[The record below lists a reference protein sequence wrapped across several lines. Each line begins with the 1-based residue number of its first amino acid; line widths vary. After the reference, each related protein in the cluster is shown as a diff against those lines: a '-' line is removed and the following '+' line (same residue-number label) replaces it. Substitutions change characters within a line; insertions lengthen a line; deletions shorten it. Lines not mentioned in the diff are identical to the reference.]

1 MRSSP
6 RIQLELSGIEL
17 RYLIREIK
25 TRITSEYY
33 VSNIIAVT
41 RESFLFRMHH
51 SREPDIAL
59 MLSVRGIWLTRFK
72 FAKVEESELI
82 NVIKPELERAKIESI
97 QQSGTERIITI
108 KFVHL
113 DGKRRVIV
121 AELFGIGN
129 IILCD
134 ENMRILALLNPIQVR
149 HRILKRGHQYFPPP
163 TRGVDVLDLTLEQ
176 LQNMRNN
183 SDAKE
188 LDALR
193 WLGRNISI
201 PKKFVEEIIRK
212 ASITSTNVGQ
222 LTEDDIFRIYS
233 VIKEITDLS
242 TAENHKSMIILGDDG
257 KAKDVV
263 TIPALLPIATNMRT
277 AHSFMEGVDE
287 VLANEITEEH
297 GNLKTS
303 EIDKRVS
310 VLEHDLAEQ
319 NKAKDEVITKATAIR
334 KIASELMGIS
344 QNGIINN
351 FEDASVKEFL
361 AANSAS
367 IILDKGRKYLE
378 VLGERVLIGEWTLPR
393 ISSYLFVRAKE
404 LERGCITI
412 EDAKAKLN
420 AQLEKLKSQTSA
432 IQDKI
437 VIKRQITKEWYE
449 RYRWFNT
456 NDGLL
461 AIGGRDASSNSAI
474 IRKHLTDNDIVF
486 HADIHGSPFF
496 ILKNAK
502 QASEYSSSLTEV
514 AQATVSFS
522 RAWKDGLSSADAYW
536 IEPNQIKKGA
546 PTGQFLPKGSFVIE
560 GKRNYIKDVEIRV
573 AVGILWSFSHY
584 MLTCGPSNCIRKRSI
599 VYAQLLPGGTDPNN
613 IAKKIKTELYKAA
626 YASTNP
632 GDDKYAQLGDFIKSI
647 SIDDLI
653 RTIPT
658 GHSKISI
665 TEKGEWEKDFSTTDE
680 QSN

>member
-1 MRSSP
+1 
-6 RIQLELSGIEL
+6 LELSGIEL

-41 RESFLFRMHH
+41 RDSFLFRMHH
-51 SREPDIAL
+51 STEPDITL

-72 FAKVEESELI
+72 FAKVEESDLI
-82 NVIKPELERAKIESI
+82 NLIKPEIERAKIESI

-108 KFVHL
+108 RFAHL

-163 TRGVDVLDLTLEQ
+163 TRGIDVLDVTLEQ

-183 SDAKE
+183 SDAND
-188 LDALR
+188 LDVLR

-212 ASITSTNVGQ
+212 ASISSTNVGQ
-222 LTEDDIFRIYS
+222 LSEDDIFRIYS
-233 VIKEITDLS
+233 VIKELTNLS
-242 TAENHKSMIILGDDG
+242 TENHQSLVILGDDG
-257 KAKDVV
+257 KARDVV
-263 TIPALLPIATNMRT
+263 TIPPLTPIATNMRP

-287 VLANEITEEH
+287 VLANEITEKH

-303 EIDKRVS
+303 EIDKRIS
-310 VLEHDLAEQ
+310 VLEHDIAEQ
-319 NKAKDEVITKATAIR
+319 NKAKDEVISKATAIR
-334 KIASELMGIS
+334 KTAGELMAIS
-344 QNGIINN
+344 RDGVIYNIDDGP
-351 FEDASVKEFL
+351 VREFL
-361 AANSAS
+361 TANFSAS
-367 IILDKGRKYLE
+367 IIIDKGRKYLE
-378 VLGERVLIGEWTLPR
+378 VLGERVPIGESTLAR
-393 ISSYLFVRAKE
+393 ISSSLFVRAKE
-404 LERGCITI
+404 LERGCISI
-412 EDAKAKLN
+412 EDAKTKLN
-420 AQLEKLKSQTSA
+420 AQLEKLKSQTIA

-437 VIKRQITKEWYE
+437 VIKTQITKEWYE

-456 NDGLL
+456 NEGLL

-486 HADIHGSPFF
+486 HAEIHGSPFF

-502 QASEYSSSLTEV
+502 QASEISSSLMEV

-536 IEPNQIKKGA
+536 VEPSQIKKGA
-546 PTGQFLPKGSFVIE
+546 PTGQFVPKGSFVIE
-560 GKRNYIKDVEIRV
+560 GRRNYIKDVEIRV
-573 AVGILWSFSHY
+573 AVGILWSSSHY
-584 MLTCGPSNCIRKRSI
+584 VLTCGPSNSIRKRSI
-599 VYAQLLPGGTDPNN
+599 VYAQLLPGGIDPNN
-613 IAKKIKTELYKAA
+613 IAKKIKTELFNAA
-626 YASTNP
+626 YANANTK
-632 GDDKYAQLGDFIKSI
+632 DDKSQQLADFIKSI
-647 SIDDLI
+647 SIDDLT

-665 TEKGEWEKDFSTTDE
+665 TEKGEWEKDVSRSDE

>member
-6 RIQLELSGIEL
+6 PIQLELSGIEL
-17 RYLIREIK
+17 RYLVREIK

-41 RESFLFRMHH
+41 RDSFLFRMHH
-51 SREPDIAL
+51 STEPDITL

-72 FAKVEESELI
+72 FAKVEESDLI
-82 NVIKPELERAKIESI
+82 NVIKPEIERAKIECI

-108 KFVHL
+108 RFVHL

-163 TRGVDVLDLTLEQ
+163 TRGIDVLDVTLEQ
-176 LQNMRNN
+176 LQKMRNN
-183 SDAKE
+183 SDAND
-188 LDALR
+188 LDVLR

-212 ASITSTNVGQ
+212 ASISSTNVGQ

-233 VIKEITDLS
+233 VIKEITNLS
-242 TAENHKSMIILGDDG
+242 TTENHKSLIILGDDG
-257 KAKDVV
+257 KARDVV
-263 TIPALLPIATNMRT
+263 TAPPLTPIATNMRT

-287 VLANEITEEH
+287 VLANEITEKH

-303 EIDKRVS
+303 EIDKRIS

-319 NKAKDEVITKATAIR
+319 NKAKDEVISKATAIR
-334 KIASELMGIS
+334 RIASELMAIS
-344 QNGIINN
+344 RNGIIYNI
-351 FEDASVKEFL
+351 DDSSVREFL

-367 IILDKGRKYLE
+367 IIIDKGRKYLE
-378 VLGERVLIGEWTLPR
+378 VLGERVLIGESTLAR
-393 ISSYLFVRAKE
+393 ISSSLFVRAKE
-404 LERGCITI
+404 LERGCISI

-420 AQLEKLKSQTSA
+420 AQLEKLKSQTIA

-437 VIKRQITKEWYE
+437 VIKTQITKEWYE

-456 NDGLL
+456 NEGLL

-474 IRKHLTDNDIVF
+474 IRKYLTDNDIVF

-496 ILKNAK
+496 ILKDAK
-502 QASEYSSSLTEV
+502 QASEINSSLIEV

-536 IEPNQIKKGA
+536 VEPSQIKKGA

-560 GKRNYIKDVEIRV
+560 GRRNYIKDVEIRI

-584 MLTCGPSNCIRKRSI
+584 VLTCGPSNSIRKRSI

-613 IAKKIKTELYKAA
+613 IAKKIKTELFKAA

-632 GDDKYAQLGDFIKSI
+632 KDDKYAQLGDFIKSI
-647 SIDDLI
+647 SIDDLT

-665 TEKGEWEKDFSTTDE
+665 TEKGEWENFSRTDE

>member
-1 MRSSP
+1 MRRSTP
-6 RIQLELSGIEL
+6 IQLELSGIEL

-25 TRITSEYY
+25 TKITSEYY

-51 SREPDIAL
+51 STEPDITL

-72 FAKVEESELI
+72 FAKGEESDLI
-82 NVIKPELERAKIESI
+82 NLIKPEIERAKIECI

-108 KFVHL
+108 RFDHL
-113 DGKRRVIV
+113 DGKKRVIV

-163 TRGVDVLDLTLEQ
+163 TRGIDVLDVTLEQ

-183 SDAKE
+183 SDEKD
-188 LDALR
+188 LNVLR

-212 ASITSTNVGQ
+212 GSISSTNVGQ

-233 VIKEITDLS
+233 VIKELTNLS
-242 TAENHKSMIILGDDG
+242 TENHQSLIILGDDG
-257 KAKDVV
+257 KARDVV
-263 TIPALLPIATNMRT
+263 TVPLLTPIATNMRP
-277 AHSFMEGVDE
+277 AHSFMAGVDE
-287 VLANEITEEH
+287 VLANEITEKH

-303 EIDKRVS
+303 EIDKRIS

-319 NKAKDEVITKATAIR
+319 NKAKDEVISKATAIR
-334 KIASELMGIS
+334 KIAGELMAIS
-344 QNGIINN
+344 RDGVIYNI
-351 FEDASVKEFL
+351 DDVPVREFL
-361 AANSAS
+361 TANSAS
-367 IILDKGRKYLE
+367 IIIDKGRKYLE
-378 VLGERVLIGEWTLPR
+378 VLDERVPIGESTFAR
-393 ISSYLFVRAKE
+393 ISSSLFVRAKE
-404 LERGCITI
+404 LERGCISI

-420 AQLEKLKSQTSA
+420 AQLEKLKSQTIA

-437 VIKRQITKEWYE
+437 VIKTQITKEWYE

-456 NDGLL
+456 NEGLL

-486 HADIHGSPFF
+486 HAEIHGSPFF

-502 QASEYSSSLTEV
+502 QASEISSSLMEV

-536 IEPNQIKKGA
+536 VEPSQIKKGA
-546 PTGQFLPKGSFVIE
+546 PTGQFVPKGSFVIE
-560 GKRNYIKDVEIRV
+560 GRRNYIKDVEIRV

-584 MLTCGPSNCIRKRSI
+584 VLTCGPSNSIRKRSI

-613 IAKKIKTELYKAA
+613 IAKKIKTELFNAA
-626 YASTNP
+626 NANANTK
-632 GDDKYAQLGDFIKSI
+632 DDKYAQLADFIKSI
-647 SIDDLI
+647 SIDDLT

-665 TEKGEWEKDFSTTDE
+665 TEKGEWEKDFSRTDE